1 MAISALSSPMHQVLP
16 NQKIAAQWRSYSG
29 LRALKV
35 MVEKVLGSGQLGVT
49 DGVGL
54 KSKASLIRVYR
65 AGKMI
70 WSLQPLQADM
80 VS

>member
-29 LRALKV
+29 LSALKV
-35 MVEKVLGSGQLGVT
+35 MGDRVSGGGQLGVT
-49 DGVGL
+49 EWGGPEVQG
-54 KSKASLIRVYR
+54 KPNQSLPC
-65 AGKMI
+65 
-70 WSLQPLQADM
+70 WQDDWLLQPLQADI